1 MPTILGAN
9 SATGAYEI
17 SNSVRF
23 DDGSSER
30 LYFDQGSGDDT
41 TARRKFTFS
50 TWAKRS
56 EITSSNHEYFFGVG
70 DYTLIGFRRDDSGEA
85 DDFVF
90 QVQAGNSGGATA
102 VFTNAKFRDPHAWYH
117 FFVAFD
123 STQGTAANRIK
134 VYVNGKLV
142 DSDYGDYGVDQ
153 RSSVIQNQHDLE
165 VGDSGTRINI
175 GYSANG
181 TSSFYDGYLADTHLL
196 IGTIKSY
203 TDFGEFNDNG
213 VWIPKKTSFAT
224 SDYGS
229 NGFKLEYKQTGTSA
243 NSSGIGADTSGN
255 DNHFTVQNLDAQ
267 SVTEDTPTNNFATFS
282 SIAFGAGGLTDYTS
296 RLSNGNLVGDTTNN
310 SDDFTYLSIFPT
322 NMPFYFEVKFEDVH
336 GSGNDQRVGIIR
348 AEKSSLSGSHATAE
362 YRNDG
367 GVFSFNSAGG
377 NVASSNTGN
386 QSFSDGDIIGVAADN
401 TTNNN
406 VKFYHNGNLQAT
418 IAIDSSETYMPF
430 VRLYGSSTTTRVS
443 ANFGNPVFS
452 ISSPQSDDNG
462 YGTFEYDVPSGY
474 YALCTKNLAE
484 YG

>member
-23 DDGSSER
+23 DDGSSDR

-41 TARRKFTFS
+41 TARRKWTFS
-50 TWAKRS
+50 TWVKRS

-70 DYTLIGFRRDDSGEA
+70 DYTLIGFRKDDSGEA
-85 DDFVF
+85 DDLY
-90 QVQAGNSGGATA
+90 VQSQNSGTATA
-102 VFTNAKFRDPHAWYH
+102 LQTNAKFRDPHAWYH
-117 FFVAFD
+117 IFAVFD
-123 STQGTAANRIK
+123 STQGTASNRLK
-134 VYVNGKLV
+134 VYVNGNEV
-142 DSDYGDYGVDQ
+142 GSEYGGFSVDQ
-153 RSSVIQNQHDLE
+153 TGSITQNEHDLE
-165 VGDSGTRINI
+165 VGDSGTRISI
-175 GYSANG
+175 AYSPNG
-181 TSSFYDGYLADTHLL
+181 TSSFYDGYMAETHLL
-196 IGTIKSY
+196 IGTAKAY
-203 TDFGEFNDNG
+203 TDFGETNDNG
-213 VWIPKKTSFAT
+213 VWVPKETSFAT

-267 SVTEDTPTNNFATFS
+267 NVTEDTPTNNFATFS
-282 SIAFGAGGLTDYTS
+282 GIAFGGGGLTDYTS

-322 NMPFYFEVKFEDVH
+322 NMPFYYEMKFEDVH
-336 GSGNDQRVGIIR
+336 SSGNDQRVGIVR
-348 AEKSSLSGSHATAE
+348 VEKSSQGGSHATAE

-367 GVFSFNSAGG
+367 GIYSFNSAGG

-406 VKFYHNGNLQAT
+406 VKFYHNGTLQAT

-484 YG
+484 FG